1 MEFSDLDIMLK
12 YKIRLLELEQ
22 SYDGDTKKYC
32 NGKSLDIFPSYDL
45 VNKSNPLFVF
55 GTVVYLMYGDNV
67 LMLKPMKDNRVVD
80 SLTGLGGKVR
90 AVLNGKVL
98 SDEKAGIIKI
108 LDSYAYGSVDTEESL
123 KNAASREVMEETGT
137 YSLDDNGN
145 FTHDMIREGIR
156 INPLSLQNIGVSRIR
171 MISDKKTECWLIQN
185 YSYSLS
191 DEEYLFIEENI
202 AKENR
207 EGLLKW
213 YSIDE
218 VYPFM
223 TLSDQAILRMRDK
236 NSVVSEIRDS
246 VNDNNVFRILI
257 KGESSEIMTLV
268 NRDKVYS
275 NSKKLDG
282 LCNSLLSEDIIRK

>member
-12 YKIRLLELEQ
+12 YRIRQLELEQ
-22 SYDGDTKKYC
+22 SYDGNPKKYC
-32 NGKSLDIFPSYDL
+32 TGKSLDIFPSHDL

-55 GTVVYLMYGDNV
+55 GTVVYLMYGENV

-80 SLTGLGGKVR
+80 SLTGLGGKVK
-90 AVLNGKVL
+90 AVLNGRTL
-98 SDEKAGIIKI
+98 SDEKADISKI
-108 LDSYAYGSVDTEESL
+108 LAGYVFGSLDTDESL

-137 YSLDDNGN
+137 YSLDDSGN
-145 FTHDMIREGIR
+145 FTHDMVKEGIK
-156 INPLSLQNIGVSRIR
+156 INPLLLQNIGVSRIR

-213 YSIDE
+213 YSLDE

-223 TLSDQAILRMRDK
+223 TLSDQAILRMKDR
-236 NSVVSEIRDS
+236 NTVVSEIRDS
-246 VNDNNVFRILI
+246 VNDNNVFRVLI
-257 KGESSEIMTLV
+257 KGESPEVLTLI
-268 NRDKVYS
+268 NREKVYS
-275 NSKKLDG
+275 DSKKLDE